1 MPKTPEWV
9 LIEKLYEKFPCI
21 SEFDREFITHALG
34 PQITDTFIDA
44 VFRLTATEQKYPIW
58 SSLQLE
64 VGVALGIIS
73 VSPTG
78 WRTSNDSPP
87 SNDRMDRLSRIFID
101 AGKQIK
107 EAAAEADTK

>member
-44 VFRLTATEQKYPIW
+44 VFRLTATEQKYPVW
-58 SSLQLE
+58 DTLRDE
-64 VGVALGIIS
+64 VGVALGLVAKNPS
-73 VSPTG
+73 GWPGTEGDAPQSPRLNRLVS
-78 WRTSNDSPP
+78 
-87 SNDRMDRLSRIFID
+87 IFYH